1 MKQKNT
7 FLFGLICLAMCG
19 LSSYP
24 VLHMLAAVPIFPWYT
39 IELFCIYLVTW
50 LIVVLQNRICRPGFL
65 PAAISNGVGAAF
77 LVYAFLYGMM
87 ASHLSLG
94 AIRFFSASVF
104 CYKAASALYLLIIAV
119 LAIHR
124 GEKRSRPI
132 FYAAAAATC
141 AFIWDRLLPV
151 YEPVI
156 GGWFLEWGS
165 FFIAAAI
172 GYLSLIHI

>member
-77 LVYAFLYGMM
+77 LVYAFCM
-87 ASHLSLG
+87 A
-94 AIRFFSASVF
+94 
-104 CYKAASALYLLIIAV
+104 
-119 LAIHR
+119 
-124 GEKRSRPI
+124 
-132 FYAAAAATC
+132 
-141 AFIWDRLLPV
+141 
-151 YEPVI
+151 
-156 GGWFLEWGS
+156 
-165 FFIAAAI
+165 
-172 GYLSLIHI
+172 